1 MKISQSLIALM
12 VCLLFWYGNCHA
24 IQAKSEASPL
34 DDIFRNVKATEWK
47 VEQRPHFSEN
57 PLRIEARFQS
67 GNKVIDI
74 NIYIVFKE
82 LIDNTPEFFR
92 RTPFATSRVF
102 RLRKGTGAQEITIQ
116 GCQAIEQYQEGTY
129 QVDVAPDTG
138 VYVMLSGKN
147 MGGTEP
153 VVAFAEC
160 LALKDIKDIVMSLF
174 RKCFNSLSI
183 GEHNVPLSP
192 KISWVKLPGCG
203 YRLMIKEK
211 NTGTVVFQESL
222 AAAATALQVPKGLL
236 AADSSYDLEFSACD
250 QTVIRSFQTGF
261 FEQQKDTSG
270 RRTRVPKK

>member
-1 MKISQSLIALM
+1 MKTSQSLIAVM

-34 DDIFRNVKATEWK
+34 DDIFRNVKGTEWK
-47 VEQRPHFSEN
+47 VEERPHFSEN

-74 NIYIVFKE
+74 DIYIVFKE
-82 LIDNTPEFFR
+82 LNDNTSEFFR

-102 RLRKGTGAQEITIQ
+102 NLRTGTGAQEITIQ
-116 GCQAIEQYQEGTY
+116 GCQAIEQYQEGTH
-129 QVDVAPDTG
+129 QVDVVPDTG

-153 VVAFAEC
+153 VVTFAESI
-160 LALKDIKDIVMSLF
+160 ALKDIKDIVMSLF

-222 AAAATALQVPKGLL
+222 AAAATAFQVPKGLL

-250 QTVIRSFQTGF
+250 QTVTRSFQTGS

-270 RRTRVPKK
+270 RRTRAPK